1 MSGRRPRAAPP
12 KAEQLVLGKG
22 NVPGSTSGPP
32 PMMSVRDVAEYL
44 DLSERHIAR
53 EIRGKRLAAHHFGRL
68 VRVAWE
74 DLQIYIAARRR
85 GPR

>member
-1 MSGRRPRAAPP
+1 MTDGRKREARP
-12 KAEQLVLGKG
+12 KAEQRV
-22 NVPGSTSGPP
+22 SGQSDAPSRMAGQA

-68 VRVAWE
+68 VRVAVSVV
-74 DLQIYIAARRR
+74 LLPFLR
-85 GPR
+85 GRVEG